1 MSDNEV
7 NNEVVDARMKNVLT
21 VCPTPRIVQMRNYH
35 R

>member
-21 VCPTPRIVQMRNYH
+21 VWPTPRIFQIR
-35 R
+35 